1 VKDKTII
8 KAQFL
13 QHVRNELDSKN
24 KHNRK
29 SIERIASSYGITDK
43 SEVKEYTELAIVLKA
58 RSISLSSLS
67 VEEKYWSIVELY
79 RSQVNISHRT
89 SQSILLQQYSTP
101 APISF
106 LAGIL
111 HQCRPETFQCFEPS
125 AGNGLLTVLLPHP
138 SRVIVNEIDEL
149 KKIES

>member
-1 VKDKTII
+1 VKDKIII

-13 QHVRNELDSKN
+13 QHVRNELDAKN

-58 RSISLSSLS
+58 RSISLSSLT

-79 RSQVNISHRT
+79 KSQVNISHRT

-101 APISF
+101 LPFHF
-106 LAGIL
+106 L
-111 HQCRPETFQCFEPS
+111 PEFSLMQNKTFQCLNLPLEMVC
-125 AGNGLLTVLLPHP
+125 LLLLPILP
-138 SRVIVNEIDEL
+138 EL
-149 KKIES
+149 LSMKLMS

>member
-1 VKDKTII
+1 MKDNTIK
-8 KAQFL
+8 KAQFV
-13 QHVRNELDSKN
+13 QHVRNELDARN

-58 RSISLSSLS
+58 RSISLSELS
-67 VEEKYWSIVELY
+67 IEERYWRIVELY
-79 RSQVNISHRT
+79 QSQVNISHRT

-106 LAGIL
+106 LAGV
-111 HQCRPETFQCFEPS
+111 F
-125 AGNGLLTVLLPHP
+125 
-138 SRVIVNEIDEL
+138 VN
-149 KKIES
+149 

>member
-1 VKDKTII
+1 MKDKTII

-13 QHVRNELDSKN
+13 QHVRNELDSRN

-29 SIERIASSYGITDK
+29 SIERIAASYGITDK

-58 RSISLSSLS
+58 RSIAVSSLS
-67 VEEKYWSIVELY
+67 LELKYQSIVELY
-79 RSQVNISHRT
+79 QSQVNISHRT

-106 LAGIL
+106 LAGVYVNANENI
-111 HQCRPETFQCFEPS
+111 CVFEP
-125 AGNGLLTVLLPHP
+125 
-138 SRVIVNEIDEL
+138 
-149 KKIES
+149 